1 MRSSTAFRPALALTG
16 DREKGR
22 AAFKKVCATCH
33 KAEGVGIDVGP
44 NLATVT
50 GRTPEDLL
58 LHILDPNRE
67 VQPTYVNYNVATT
80 DGRILTGII
89 ADESANAVTL
99 KRAEGVTD
107 VVPRSR
113 IETIASTGQSLMPE
127 GLEKGMNAQ
136 DFADLIT
143 YLRGIQGAATAP
155 AR

>member
-1 MRSSTAFRPALALTG
+1 M
-16 DREKGR
+16 
-22 AAFKKVCATCH
+22 
-33 KAEGVGIDVGP
+33 
-44 NLATVT
+44 
-50 GRTPEDLL
+50 

-107 VVPRSR
+107 VIPRSR

-127 GLEKGMNAQ
+127 GLEKGMNGR
-136 DFADLIT
+136 ISP
-143 YLRGIQGAATAP
+143 I
-155 AR
+155 